1 MQNCSR
7 ATAKTQLAV
16 VRTNAR
22 VYTGKILIFKRLE
35 EYIYM
40 YKEIHR

>member
-7 ATAKTQLAV
+7 ATAKSQMAV
-16 VRTNAR
+16 VHTTIR

-35 EYIYM
+35 EYICM
-40 YKEIHR
+40 YKEIGK